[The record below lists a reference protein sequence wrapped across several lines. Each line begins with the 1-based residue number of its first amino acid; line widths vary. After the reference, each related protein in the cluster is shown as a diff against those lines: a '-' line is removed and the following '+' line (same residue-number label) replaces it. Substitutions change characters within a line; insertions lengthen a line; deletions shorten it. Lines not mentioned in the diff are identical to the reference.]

1 MIHGISEK
9 VIDQIKHLAQKY
21 DVDRVVLF
29 GSRAR
34 GDHYRTSD
42 IDLATWGGNY
52 ALFAIDVDDETD
64 TLLKYDIINMLGNVN
79 KELVD
84 QISKE
89 GICIYEKVQ

>member
-1 MIHGISEK
+1 MYKCGEKPGSGRYVCIKCSE
-9 VIDQIKHLAQKY
+9 D
-21 DVDRVVLF
+21 LF
-29 GSRAR
+29 
-34 GDHYRTSD
+34 
-42 IDLATWGGNY
+42 L
-52 ALFAIDVDDETD
+52 DDETD